1 MSNLGVYHFP
11 LDFTTEFSLILD
23 FFQLCKGREHLFR
36 SCCIELY
43 RHLIVSGSVL
53 HLFYSSL
60 TKFHMGN
67 PVACNVIQAL
77 FLGSL
82 TLVLSPHFKEPL
94 INSLFWAYFF
104 VKFFVFIRAILYYMW
119 YNNLEVMIY
128 VCCNQWCWQ
137 L

>member
-1 MSNLGVYHFP
+1 MKISQTKDIRTAN
-11 LDFTTEFSLILD
+11 SLTIIRHILD
-23 FFQLCKGREHLFR
+23 KKEISRARISEDTGLNKAT
-36 SCCIELY
+36 
-43 RHLIVSGSVL
+43 VS
-53 HLFYSSL
+53 
-60 TKFHMGN
+60 
-67 PVACNVIQAL
+67 
-77 FLGSL
+77 GSL

>member
-1 MSNLGVYHFP
+1 MNCITNNLR
-11 LDFTTEFSLILD
+11 FTRDMKLSDYNISRAKYNEF
-23 FFQLCKGREHLFR
+23 
-36 SCCIELY
+36 
-43 RHLIVSGSVL
+43 
-53 HLFYSSL
+53 
-60 TKFHMGN
+60 
-67 PVACNVIQAL
+67 
-77 FLGSL
+77 GSL

-104 VKFFVFIRAILYYMW
+104 VKFFVFIRAILCYMW

>member
-1 MSNLGVYHFP
+1 M
-11 LDFTTEFSLILD
+11 EI
-23 FFQLCKGREHLFR
+23 
-36 SCCIELY
+36 
-43 RHLIVSGSVL
+43 
-53 HLFYSSL
+53 FYSMEIITGAAPSGTAPAFHLQFSCDKDIINCLDGSL
-60 TKFHMGN
+60 KIRVFHTDDDVQFTG
-67 PVACNVIQAL
+67 AL
-77 FLGSL
+77 VDHLHIDGSL

>member
-1 MSNLGVYHFP
+1 MAKSHKKRREKLSWKK
-11 LDFTTEFSLILD
+11 TEMGLEAGPG
-23 FFQLCKGREHLFR
+23 LCLHA
-36 SCCIELY
+36 
-43 RHLIVSGSVL
+43 SVL
-53 HLFYSSL
+53 QLEWETY
-60 TKFHMGN
+60 GD
-67 PVACNVIQAL
+67 
-77 FLGSL
+77 GSL

>member
-1 MSNLGVYHFP
+1 MDVITDYGTFL
-11 LDFTTEFSLILD
+11 
-23 FFQLCKGREHLFR
+23 REAKTAVL
-36 SCCIELY
+36 EL
-43 RHLIVSGSVL
+43 RDMH
-53 HLFYSSL
+53 
-60 TKFHMGN
+60 
-67 PVACNVIQAL
+67 
-77 FLGSL
+77 GSL

-104 VKFFVFIRAILYYMW
+104 VKFFVFIRAILRYML

>member
-1 MSNLGVYHFP
+1 MSDHYK
-11 LDFTTEFSLILD
+11 ILWEGG
-23 FFQLCKGREHLFR
+23 QGE
-36 SCCIELY
+36 
-43 RHLIVSGSVL
+43 
-53 HLFYSSL
+53 
-60 TKFHMGN
+60 
-67 PVACNVIQAL
+67 
-77 FLGSL
+77 LGSL